1 MAAVPKRNCEFNVH
15 GLKTGAYISC
25 IWMSEISLP
34 VSLGEA
40 LDKLT
45 ILDIKCSKIADIER
59 SASAKKEYDI
69 LYAILREFV
78 ISLTFC

>member
-1 MAAVPKRNCEFNVH
+1 LAAVPKWNCKFDVH
-15 GLKTGAYISC
+15 GLKTGPYISC
-25 IWMSEISLP
+25 IGMSEISLP

-45 ILDIKCSKIADIER
+45 ILDIKCSKITDTER

-69 LYAILREFV
+69 LYAILKAG
-78 ISLTFC
+78 